1 MLTFNMNPE
10 GRCAQSL
17 EDISSS
23 DAGYGSNRSPLPGQP
38 ASPQNIPAS
47 PASGLTEVNN
57 LDRERALAQ
66 GSPPASLNTDR
77 YPDSNLGK
85 TQPQKRYIGVRVR
98 LPVKDMLRKI
108 RIAKGVDP
116 SDLQETPAKGS
127 KPHSGDKRRVYPNS
141 ERRNRQNKLSAKSLE
156 VLDML
161 VEVLEED
168 LRTSKSNRHKASQGM
183 FPNCVSQTPYP
194 NLQRVPWKQDFINQA
209 SNSLLE
215 YCPGSSTPPSQSYYL
230 PADFSPASSP
240 ESLDYNASPNY
251 EPTPVQSPVFTNDCA
266 EEMLPVQHSYT
277 AYSPLSVDYQVS
289 SPSPPESVYHSPQS
303 HLYKGRLDTNR
314 GDSPVTFKNHSPND
328 LRQDTGELSFFRFQL
343 QREESFL
350 RTISDQELFAV
361 DKCGNTLLHRAVCQ
375 GKRAQVYA
383 LAQRMVNARR
393 IDDKDALERTALHL
407 AALKNQHLMVS
418 DLISLGANI
427 NEKDKFGKTPLHLCA
442 ANGYVR
448 VLEMLKNALSD
459 GAHVEVEAVDHSGL
473 TPLNCAVIVLN
484 KTVRELE
491 KAEVPSNINF
501 LTLRKD
507 QLLDGIEY
515 LLEMGANPSRP
526 EPVSGRTAM
535 HFAQEENNMEL
546 IHLFQSR
553 YPKIGDLLNEDYAS
567 RTMLDVMSNMGS
579 LYAK

>member
-10 GRCAQSL
+10 GRCEQSL

-57 LDRERALAQ
+57 LDSERALAQ
-66 GSPPASLNTDR
+66 GYPPASLNTDR
-77 YPDSNLGK
+77 YPGQVCK
-85 TQPQKRYIGVRVR
+85 TNV
-98 LPVKDMLRKI
+98 
-108 RIAKGVDP
+108 
-116 SDLQETPAKGS
+116 
-127 KPHSGDKRRVYPNS
+127 SG
-141 ERRNRQNKLSAKSLE
+141 L
-156 VLDML
+156 L

-194 NLQRVPWKQDFINQA
+194 NLQRVPWKRDFINLA

-240 ESLDYNASPNY
+240 ESLDYNASKNY
-251 EPTPVQSPVFTNDCA
+251 EPTSVQSPVFANDCA

-277 AYSPLSVDYQVS
+277 AYSPLSVDYQV
-289 SPSPPESVYHSPQS
+289 PSLSTPESVYHSPQS
-303 HLYKGRLDTNR
+303 HFYKGRLDTDR
-314 GDSPVTFKNHSPND
+314 SDSPVTFENHSPND
-328 LRQDTGELSFFRFQL
+328 LRQDTGGLSFFRFQL

-393 IDDKDALERTALHL
+393 IDDRDASERTALHL

-473 TPLNCAVIVLN
+473 TPLHCAVIVLN

-515 LLEMGANPSRP
+515 LLEMGASPSRP
-526 EPVSGRTAM
+526 ENLEAVK
-535 HFAQEENNMEL
+535 
-546 IHLFQSR
+546 LFVPLR
-553 YPKIGDLLNEDYAS
+553 W
-567 RTMLDVMSNMGS
+567 
-579 LYAK
+579 